1 MVFMDV
7 VIAFLRNGGC
17 VVKDLL
23 DGKKHYLN
31 EPLVGPVTAIE
42 SVIAPLQFA
51 AVLFNFSAAVPHLTS
66 SVSSFFSSTAP
77 SEAQWAQA
85 LALAP
90 SGMDGGPVALEIAK
104 STLSADFAAS
114 RRTTKVMVCKL
125 GIGSTFVLLTLLTI
139 HIPYPVCINW
149 ILLVLEFALIYLL
162 SVMADGVSKGRRAA
176 ADQRRLSDALAAGS
190 SPVAP
195 STVPLLIGHACDTPT
210 MPTPPWASPLPP
222 NDPFG
227 LTATAGYVKE
237 LAALE
242 ADCAYKVKV
251 WKKQKRE
258 AVAAELSAASST
270 GYQNA
275 VLDAVVLTLNAI
287 AFLGYGAFPI
297 TYFTSEAGC
306 KAVIPMWP
314 GHSSIQYYGN
324 LAGDAAWTAEAAI
337 MLVVPM
343 LIESAA
349 KSRLAAAKKAA

>member
-1 MVFMDV
+1 
-7 VIAFLRNGGC
+7 
-17 VVKDLL
+17 
-23 DGKKHYLN
+23 
-31 EPLVGPVTAIE
+31 
-42 SVIAPLQFA
+42 
-51 AVLFNFSAAVPHLTS
+51 
-66 SVSSFFSSTAP
+66 
-77 SEAQWAQA
+77 
-85 LALAP
+85 
-90 SGMDGGPVALEIAK
+90 
-104 STLSADFAAS
+104 
-114 RRTTKVMVCKL
+114 
-125 GIGSTFVLLTLLTI
+125 
-139 HIPYPVCINW
+139 
-149 ILLVLEFALIYLL
+149 
-162 SVMADGVSKGRRAA
+162 
-176 ADQRRLSDALAAGS
+176 
-190 SPVAP
+190 
-195 STVPLLIGHACDTPT
+195 

-297 TYFTSEAGC
+297 TYFTSEVGC